1 MRFAEFAQH
10 SERTRREVADTVAL
24 HLTPAPN
31 DTMATVYMG
40 VVRALGFDPIRLGEV
55 DALVSVLRKAPRART
70 WKDAK
75 SEPLGDGKATLEARA
90 AQIFE
95 AHPYLKIPLTD
106 ATTVGQMLDAFDAVR
121 VANIDPY
128 RAQVIPFLTLDAR
141 LPAWRT
147 WTWETWD
154 GLSDQDFDEWERGV
168 INRLGTYA
176 SVVRKSIDRMGTVGT
191 ALEVAKGGAE
201 LFAKGAR
208 DASAKKVQDG
218 DVTLSLF
225 SVNIRIPQ
233 AVLLFIFCLSPMLY
247 ALSVSLLR
255 MLQLRQRLAA
265 VELARAEKRLADMI
279 GHPFVAPTVDPEVMT
294 SRVEWDYVK
303 AREWGKLFQNNP
315 ELFSDIFFTVAN
327 ATLVAM
333 LVGVVVHVAHG
344 LNDDRKVVIV
354 VASSVLGLGIDVLS
368 RRVAA
373 AALDEGLTPGAAS
386 SWARDRADA
395 TRRASNDE
403 QRAPGASSSGVTP
416 VVNQP
421 ERSTIRACSCDG

>member
-1 MRFAEFAQH
+1 M
-10 SERTRREVADTVAL
+10 
-24 HLTPAPN
+24 
-31 DTMATVYMG
+31 
-40 VVRALGFDPIRLGEV
+40 
-55 DALVSVLRKAPRART
+55 
-70 WKDAK
+70 
-75 SEPLGDGKATLEARA
+75 
-90 AQIFE
+90 
-95 AHPYLKIPLTD
+95 
-106 ATTVGQMLDAFDAVR
+106 
-121 VANIDPY
+121 
-128 RAQVIPFLTLDAR
+128 
-141 LPAWRT
+141 
-147 WTWETWD
+147 
-154 GLSDQDFDEWERGV
+154 
-168 INRLGTYA
+168 
-176 SVVRKSIDRMGTVGT
+176 VRKSIDRMGTVGT

-225 SVNIRIPQ
+225 SVNIQIPQ

-255 MLQLRQRLAA
+255 MLQLRQRLSA
-265 VELARAEKRLADMI
+265 VELARAEKRLGEMI

-373 AALDEGLTPGAAS
+373 AALDEGLSQGPLRAGLAIALTQLAEAQTTS
-386 SWARDRADA
+386 S
-395 TRRASNDE
+395 E
-403 QRAPGASSSGVTP
+403 PPGASSSGVTP
-416 VVNQP
+416 VDK
-421 ERSTIRACSCDG
+421 SA